1 MRCGVAMVCA
11 LAAVDATSCKLCRA
25 VAGQA
30 DDQWCQSN
38 CNAAQPFCPPS
49 MCECDGPPGV
59 PPTPQHIGYYSPSWD
74 QGSVGP
80 DGADIG
86 IAFTG
91 WVDPSSALTE
101 YAGPVLQGVKYVSFG
116 GGNSNGKFTADRLSS
131 VISSIKD
138 GSVAKAGFKGVCFDV
153 EECDAGLSQQ
163 FADAFATAKSQGLKV
178 FVTTSHSAPYG
189 CPDGAD
195 LVAGWLQDSNLDFIS
210 PQMYTSGAEIC
221 ADFSANDQLS
231 WDGWKVPVASKIVP
245 SIPYA
250 SQYPLVYQW
259 FKDQGLE
266 LPSGFIQWAEVHA
279 SPLVV

>member
-1 MRCGVAMVCA
+1 MVCA

-138 GSVAKAGFKGVCFDV
+138 GSVAKA
-153 EECDAGLSQQ
+153 
-163 FADAFATAKSQGLKV
+163 
-178 FVTTSHSAPYG
+178 
-189 CPDGAD
+189 
-195 LVAGWLQDSNLDFIS
+195 
-210 PQMYTSGAEIC
+210 
-221 ADFSANDQLS
+221 
-231 WDGWKVPVASKIVP
+231 
-245 SIPYA
+245 
-250 SQYPLVYQW
+250 
-259 FKDQGLE
+259 
-266 LPSGFIQWAEVHA
+266 
-279 SPLVV
+279 